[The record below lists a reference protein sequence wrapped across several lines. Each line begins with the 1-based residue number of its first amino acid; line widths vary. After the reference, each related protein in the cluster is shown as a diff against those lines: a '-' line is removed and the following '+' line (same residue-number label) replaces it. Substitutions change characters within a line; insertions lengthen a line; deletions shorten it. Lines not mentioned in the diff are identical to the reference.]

1 MWKAPTMASLHI
13 DAPIWLMTQKT
24 SQEYLSRCAAAVLW
38 GWQCAHV
45 LHQAWT
51 FADSDPKLRSGP
63 KNCVL
68 RCVFCVCKDT
78 NLRKLSNLSP
88 PQGYVDSRKS
98 RLFNLMIFQYVSLF
112 SQQTLW
118 SWRLQCWI
126 TRVNTYL
133 IDIQN
138 LSGFK
143 RQTTNNFFRR
153 LFGSWW
159 FVIIYLTTAQRWMVQ
174 QVQHMSLRG
183 PFVHYWYACRVAP
196 YLQLMVSNVFQY
208 RPFVSM
214 SRHEM
219 IIPRLTSSPHRCTL
233 FRKGQPIGSRHI
245 FQGCSNPW

>member
-13 DAPIWLMTQKT
+13 AAPIWLMTQKT

-159 FVIIYLTTAQRWMVQ
+159 FVIIYLTTGSTMNGSTHVFAGSICARLVR
-174 QVQHMSLRG
+174 MSCCSVSTVDGFKCIPISSICVHAKTWNYYSTTNIEPTPLH
-183 PFVHYWYACRVAP
+183 PFSERSTYRVKANISGL
-196 YLQLMVSNVFQY
+196 LQ
-208 RPFVSM
+208 P
-214 SRHEM
+214 M
-219 IIPRLTSSPHRCTL
+219 IAD
-233 FRKGQPIGSRHI
+233 
-245 FQGCSNPW
+245 